1 MHINSIRLSVQA
13 ALLGHITPN
22 LRAVYVQNKDDINRL
37 VFYYDNPPSEDE
49 QELASL
55 ADTEFISHS
64 SYDYET
70 ACDVLTLPYPAWIPK
85 DGVCV
90 YLRYEGELE

>member
-1 MHINSIRLSVQA
+1 MHINSIRLSMQVH
-13 ALLGHITPN
+13 LLGHITPN
-22 LRAVYVQNKDDINRL
+22 LRAVYVQIRDNIITL

-55 ADTEFISHS
+55 VHTEFISHS
-64 SYDYET
+64 SYDYKT
-70 ACDVLTLPYPAWIPK
+70 DYQVITLPYPAWIPK

-90 YLRYEGELE
+90 YLRYEGELG